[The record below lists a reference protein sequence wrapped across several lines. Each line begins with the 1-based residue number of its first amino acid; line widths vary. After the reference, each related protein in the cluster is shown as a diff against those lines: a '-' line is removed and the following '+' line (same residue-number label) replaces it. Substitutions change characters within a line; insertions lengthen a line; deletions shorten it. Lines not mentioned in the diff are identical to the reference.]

1 VGATV
6 ASSIC
11 EFRQPGYSC
20 IKFPEPIHCLQAALG
35 RLKKC
40 TTKEITANINRR

>member
-1 VGATV
+1 MLLVRVVESTCHLALI
-6 ASSIC
+6 SKRPNS
-11 EFRQPGYSC
+11 RLSN
-20 IKFPEPIHCLQAALG
+20 CLQAALG